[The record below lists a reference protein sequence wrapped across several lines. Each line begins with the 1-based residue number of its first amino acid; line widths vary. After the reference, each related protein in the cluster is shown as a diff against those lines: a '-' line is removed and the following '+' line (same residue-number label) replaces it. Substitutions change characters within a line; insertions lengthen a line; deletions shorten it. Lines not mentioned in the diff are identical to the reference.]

1 MTSVHFDQQ
10 SYAAVTNIGVRPTVE
25 DGSRLV
31 TVEGF
36 ILDFHGDLYGK
47 EIRMEFFDYLRPERK
62 FPNFEALT
70 AEVMHNADQT
80 REFFEQHPEDLE
92 A

>member
-1 MTSVHFDQQ
+1 M
-10 SYAAVTNIGVRPTVE
+10 GR
-25 DGSRLV
+25 
-31 TVEGF
+31 
-36 ILDFHGDLYGK
+36 

-80 REFFEQHPEDLE
+80 REFFEQHPGRPGGLTVEKTTAWRCDQAVVFFIRSSASFFRALP
-92 A
+92 